1 MNKNLTEEYKDFI
14 LLHGDNLEQINQ
26 INHKVDMIFA
36 NPPYFYNP
44 QIEMF
49 ARFKMKS
56 SFHKTK
62 RII

>member
-36 NPPYFYNP
+36 NPPYFLSVFRSVEQP
-44 QIEMF
+44 
-49 ARFKMKS
+49 
-56 SFHKTK
+56 KTT
-62 RII
+62 RNTQA